1 MCLHSNN
8 DHFYTIDVE
17 VVYTHLTS
25 ETLKPS
31 GVDGNIDET
40 EFSEKNED
48 QTVTLGQLSI
58 NSSQLIVWDV

>member
-1 MCLHSNN
+1 MAIFTRH
-8 DHFYTIDVE
+8 IDVE

-48 QTVTLGQLSI
+48 QTMTLPTRFLDS
-58 NSSQLIVWDV
+58 

>member
-1 MCLHSNN
+1 MCLDRDNG
-8 DHFYTIDVE
+8 HFYTIDVE

-25 ETLKPS
+25 ETAKPS

-48 QTVTLGQLSI
+48 QTMTLPTRF
-58 NSSQLIVWDV
+58 WDS